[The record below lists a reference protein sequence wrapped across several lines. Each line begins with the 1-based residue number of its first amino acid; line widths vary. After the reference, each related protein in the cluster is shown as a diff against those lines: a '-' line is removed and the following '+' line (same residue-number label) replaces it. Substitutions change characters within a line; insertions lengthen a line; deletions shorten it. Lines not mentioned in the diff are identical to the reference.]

1 MQEWYAY
8 VKVCAKKHKLPPSL
22 CAALAAGESGYGEE
36 EVRFGWVGGGKYYAP
51 YNICRSGVRKYN
63 ITDWKSCT
71 EVGIMLLA
79 NKLKDANGNLHA
91 ALRTYNT
98 GDKGKDYDRYVNN
111 IRKLRKQY
119 EKRKVFEDEPRNL
132 ALKIR

>member
-8 VKVCAKKHKLPPSL
+8 VKHCAKMYNLDPNL
-22 CAALAAGESGYGEE
+22 CAALAAGESGYEEE

-51 YNICRSGVRKYN
+51 YNICRSGVRKYH

-79 NKLKDANGNLHA
+79 RKLRKANGNLHV

-98 GDKGKDYDRYVNN
+98 GDKGKDYDRYVSN
-111 IRKLRKQY
+111 IRKLCRQY
-119 EKRKVFEDEPRNL
+119 KKRGVFEEPNFY
-132 ALKIR
+132 AAK